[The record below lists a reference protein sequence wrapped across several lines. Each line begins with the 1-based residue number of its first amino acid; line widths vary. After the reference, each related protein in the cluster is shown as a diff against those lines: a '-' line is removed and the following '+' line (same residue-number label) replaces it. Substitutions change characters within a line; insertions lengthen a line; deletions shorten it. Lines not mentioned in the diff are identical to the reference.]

1 MHSGVY
7 FTGDS
12 SGESRDGL
20 ELFEGGVQECFRGA
34 EVGQYLLLALGAD
47 TGEIV
52 EDRGGHGPAAELG
65 VVGVGEAVG
74 LVADA
79 LEEVQFGGVALQ
91 DHRLGPTPLEDLLLA
106 FGERAQGYVRLLVAD
121 LHLFEDGDDSGE
133 LPLSAVEKDQIGR
146 RREL

>member
-20 ELFEGGVQECFRGA
+20 ELFEGGVQEGFWGA

-47 TGEIV
+47 TGEVV

-74 LVADA
+74 LVTDA

-91 DHRLGPTPLEDLLLA
+91 DHRLGTTWLEDLLLA
-106 FGERAQGYVRLLVAD
+106 FGERAQGYVGELVAG
-121 LHLFEDGDDSGE
+121 LHFFRGGDDSGE
-133 LPLSAVEKDQIGR
+133 LALTAV
-146 RREL
+146 